1 MDPIRL
7 SVAHAHGSY
16 DVVVGEGVLHQ
27 LPTLL
32 AAAGL
37 TPAPVVI
44 SCPPVWRAHGRVLEP
59 VMDGRE
65 PLLMADG
72 ERAKTLGSVA
82 RLYEGLVKAGA
93 DRKTPVIAFGGG
105 VVGDVAGFA
114 AASFLRGL
122 PVVQIPTTLLAQ
134 VDSSIG
140 GKTGVNLP
148 AGKNLVGAF
157 HAPSLVVCDP
167 AVLRTLPRREFR
179 AGLYE
184 AIKYGVIASRP
195 LFDRIARDLD
205 ALFARQAAPL
215 ADMIAAC
222 CRIKADVVMA
232 DEHEHGQRRILN
244 FGHTAGHA
252 LESITRYRRYRH
264 GEAVGLGMLAAAEL
278 AVARGALH
286 ADDRDALRDLIT
298 RMGPMPATTDLRVED
313 ALTAMGRD
321 KKVAAGRLHYVL
333 PVGIGET
340 LIVDDVT
347 REELGRALQAI
358 GLQ

>member
-7 SVAHAHGSY
+7 AVSHAHGTY
-16 DVVVGEGVLHQ
+16 EVLVGEGLLGR
-27 LPTLL
+27 LPGLL
-32 AAAGL
+32 ASAGL
-37 TPAPVVI
+37 TAAPVII
-44 SCPPVWRAHGRVLEP
+44 SCPPVWRAHSRALEP
-59 VMDGRE
+59 VLDGRA

-93 DRKTPVIAFGGG
+93 DRTTPVIAFGGG

-114 AASFLRGL
+114 AASYLRGL
-122 PVVQIPTTLLAQ
+122 RVVQVPTTLLAQ

-184 AIKYGVIASRP
+184 AIKYGVIASRS
-195 LFDRIARDLD
+195 LFDRIGRDLD
-205 ALFARQAAPL
+205 ALFARDAATL
-215 ADMIAAC
+215 TDVIAAC

-252 LESITRYRRYRH
+252 LEAITRYRRFRH
-264 GEAVGLGMLAAAEL
+264 GEAVGLGMIAATEL
-278 AVARGALH
+278 AVRRGLCSA
-286 ADDRDALRDLIT
+286 AECAALRELIT
-298 RMGPMPATTDLRVED
+298 RMGPLPATTDLRIEE

-321 KKVAAGRLHYVL
+321 KKVAAGCLHYVL
-333 PVGIGET
+333 PVGLGDT
-340 LIVDDVT
+340 VIVDDVT
-347 REELGRALQAI
+347 SDELAGALRTI
-358 GLQ
+358 GLH

>member
-44 SCPPVWRAHGRVLEP
+44 SCPPVWRANGRVLEP